1 MADIAE
7 LGYKVDS
14 RELTQAERALDR
26 QATAAKRAETASER
40 LERQHKRNI
49 EQAKAFGAVL
59 GTIGVALAIGVIR
72 NTIEAEKVQAQLA
85 AALKSTA
92 GASGQTIAS
101 LNEHAGALQKVTA
114 YGDEAIGTAQGVLL
128 TFTKIGGETFPK
140 ATEAVLDMAT
150 AMQMDLKSASIQ
162 VGKALNDPVLGVTAL
177 GRAGVQFSEDQKE
190 MIRSLVETG
199 DVAGA
204 QVIILKELETQFGGS
219 ARAARDTLGG
229 ALESLKNAFGD
240 LLEGDSGSDGVRG
253 AKDAI
258 EQLTGVMQDQQTKQA
273 FSSLISLVAGLTAEM
288 VNGVA
293 IFANYLAK
301 AAEMRALATG
311 NATAANT
318 GTDALNQRLAQV
330 EERRRKLAD
339 RNIVQQ
345 GMAGLPTN
353 WLLDAAGEDAG
364 AQAAREAA
372 GGFNPYNQQRELA
385 FLEKERTRLIREISA
400 ANRRDLAN
408 ESGGSSGS
416 PNGRGP
422 SARGSAPEAIDA
434 ATQKTIDKLREEAEA
449 YGLSKSALLEREKAQ
464 AMAAASNDAE
474 RQALGGSYDALI
486 AVVRAEEQA
495 KESKSGIAKATR
507 DAARADRE
515 SAQALSEFTRITEDM
530 RAELE
535 GPVAQVKLDY
545 QRKEQELLA
554 LADLAKLSDQERAT
568 ALGLLTQARERDI
581 AATELQM
588 KLDAEQLGPREQL
601 FADLDR
607 EIELLKMG
615 RIERE
620 TELALERMLFEL
632 RQQGINLTPQE
643 IDAARQRIDAKLE
656 EIDAIQRQIAAMDE
670 FRSNFA
676 NSVTDVLT
684 GSKSAKDALLDLVDS
699 FIEQMARMASQNL
712 TGSIFGQPGTTGGG
726 MFGDLFGSLLS
737 AFGGGRAYGGDVR
750 GDKFYEVGEGNRPE
764 MANIGGRQF
773 LIPGNRGRV
782 EPISQPSQGRSAPM
796 RGGDTFIVQGATS
809 RRALER
815 MRADRD
821 RADRNAARSFS

>member
-1 MADIAE
+1 MDIAE
-7 LGYKVDS
+7 LGYRIDATDVDKG
-14 RELTQAERALDR
+14 
-26 QATAAKRAETASER
+26 TAALKRHTAGVKRTESATER
-40 LERQHKRNI
+40 LERQHASAMK
-49 EQAKAFGAVL
+49 QAKAFGAVL

-85 AALKSTA
+85 AALKSTE

-101 LNEHAGALQKVTA
+101 LNGHAGALQKVTT

-162 VGKALNDPVLGVTAL
+162 VGKALNDPILGVTAL

-258 EQLTGVMQDQQTKQA
+258 EQLTGVMQDQQTKEA

-288 VNGVA
+288 VEGVA

-311 NATAANT
+311 QTPLAGADR
-318 GTDALNQRLAQV
+318 DALRNRQAQV
-330 EERRRKLAD
+330 QERIMTL
-339 RNIVQQ
+339 Q
-345 GMAGLPTN
+345 GQGLLRSTTPQG
-353 WLLDAAGEDAG
+353 WLLNAAGEDAG
-364 AQAAREAA
+364 AEAARMAG
-372 GGFNPYNQQRELA
+372 GGFNPYSADRELE
-385 FLEKERTRLIREISA
+385 FLLQERTRLQREDTAGILRSQA
-400 ANRRDLAN
+400 AAM
-408 ESGGSSGS
+408 GGSSGS
-416 PNGRGP
+416 PNGRGRGFRNIP
-422 SARGSAPEAIDA
+422 DMPAAPATEEGVATTDRQTAATRALDEAERALAEQRRAQEQQQRLVDQATEDYTRTMEDLRAEMEGPLAQVQLDYSRREDELIRLAQLAGLSNEELASSLDILEQARLRDVEAVQAQIDA
-434 ATQKTIDKLREEAEA
+434 QKEWADQLANQDLIQGMDNLRMSFEDN
-449 YGLSKSALLEREKAQ
+449 L
-464 AMAAASNDAE
+464 AAVLTF
-474 RQALGGSYDALI
+474 Q
-486 AVVRAEEQA
+486 
-495 KESKSGIAKATR
+495 KSG
-507 DAARADRE
+507 
-515 SAQALSEFTRITEDM
+515 
-530 RAELE
+530 
-535 GPVAQVKLDY
+535 
-545 QRKEQELLA
+545 
-554 LADLAKLSDQERAT
+554 
-568 ALGLLTQARERDI
+568 
-581 AATELQM
+581 
-588 KLDAEQLGPREQL
+588 
-601 FADLDR
+601 
-607 EIELLKMG
+607 
-615 RIERE
+615 
-620 TELALERMLFEL
+620 
-632 RQQGINLTPQE
+632 
-643 IDAARQRIDAKLE
+643 
-656 EIDAIQRQIAAMDE
+656 
-670 FRSNFA
+670 
-676 NSVTDVLT
+676 
-684 GSKSAKDALLDLVDS
+684 KDALTDLADT
-699 FIEQMARMASQNL
+699 FIAQIARMIAQQASASL
-712 TGSIFGQPGTTGGG
+712 FGAPGEMGGG
-726 MFGDLFGSLLS
+726 SLGGFFSSILS

-809 RRALER
+809 RRAIER
-815 MRADRD
+815 MRAERD
-821 RADRNAARSFS
+821 RADRNAARSFG